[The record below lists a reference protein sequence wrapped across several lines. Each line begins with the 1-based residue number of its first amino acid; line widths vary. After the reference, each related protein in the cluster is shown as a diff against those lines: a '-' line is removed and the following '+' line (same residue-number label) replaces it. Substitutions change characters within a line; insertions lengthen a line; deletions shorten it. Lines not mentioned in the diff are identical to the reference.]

1 MHMARDIDYAALAVK
16 KAIVE
21 KFPRENLED
30 LQVIAGDKTLSV
42 EHGNRVSEGTR
53 DSLLAAVRQAASY
66 DNLWEL
72 LPTQR

>member
-1 MHMARDIDYAALAVK
+1 MARDIDYAALAVK

-21 KFPRENLED
+21 KFPRDNLED
-30 LQVIAGDKTLSV
+30 LQVIAGEKTLSI
-42 EHGNRVSEGTR
+42 EHGDRTSEGSR

-72 LPTQR
+72 LPAHR